1 MEDSVVA
8 GDPQIP
14 HPDLAPN
21 CSDSGEDFESLPIPP
36 LDPQFFSSDAGMATM
51 AADSFMSD
59 LGFGFGSDDNCDYEL
74 TFDDLD
80 NLYIPSEADDFL
92 LPEGFDPAAQPSSD
106 SSVILKS
113 ESPESGS
120 TGVSKGSDGVVSGF
134 LNYPSSESGGHDQ
147 EFSENSGG
155 PLSSQGSGIP
165 EAANWP
171 THSGNS
177 DRDVSSNVT
186 TADEKVKIEEEVTRS
201 GFLAKR
207 KKESGGGEE
216 GNMESRSSKF
226 RRSESS
232 GGSGGCLD
240 DEDERRKARLMR
252 NRESAQ
258 LSRQRKKYYVEEL
271 EDKVRA
277 MHTTIADLNNKMSY
291 IMAENATLKQQLSS
305 GSGIC
310 PPPPPPGMYPMP
322 PMGYPWMP
330 YSPYVVK
337 PQGSQVPLV
346 PIPRLKPQQPAAAPK
361 PKKKSESK
369 SKTKKVASIS
379 FLGLLFFLLLFG
391 GLVPMLNV
399 GFGGSSYVRDRF
411 YDQQRAKVL
420 KVPGHLNG
428 SEGNVPLGVSGG
440 KFDVSN
446 KIHERAHK
454 QKEQGLPGVGNA
466 SEPLV
471 ASLYV
476 PRNDKLVKIDG
487 NLIIHSVLASEKA
500 KAHKKSREAR
510 VEGAKGFVSALA
522 IPEAGVNRGRR
533 APLYRTPAGQRK
545 ALTAGSAD
553 GKLQQWFREGLA
565 GSLLSSGM
573 CTEVFQFDVSAANSG
588 GIIPASSVAN
598 VSEHNSN
605 ATRLNRGGNRRILG
619 GRAIPLAGS
628 NHNVTDDERAI
639 RNNQSSN
646 NFQVSNSS
654 MVVSVLVDPR
664 EAGDIDVDG
673 MIKPKS
679 LSRVFVVLLLDS
691 VKYVT
696 YSCVLPRS
704 APPHL
709 VTT

>member
-8 GDPQIP
+8 GDPPIP
-14 HPDLAPN
+14 PPDLAPN
-21 CSDSGEDFESLPIPP
+21 CSDSGEDFESLPILP

-80 NLYIPSEADDFL
+80 NLYLPSEADDFL
-92 LPEGFDPAAQPSSD
+92 LPEGFDPAAQPSAD

-120 TGVSKGSDGVVSGF
+120 SGISKGSNGVVSGF
-134 LNYPSSESGGHDQ
+134 LNYPSESGGHDQ

-165 EAANWP
+165 EA
-171 THSGNS
+171 
-177 DRDVSSNVT
+177 
-186 TADEKVKIEEEVTRS
+186 VKTEEEVTRS
-201 GFLAKR
+201 GFVAKR
-207 KKESGGGEE
+207 KKESGGEE
-216 GNMESRSSKF
+216 GNVESRSSKF

-232 GGSGGCLD
+232 DGSRGCLNG
-240 DEDERRKARLMR
+240 EDEKRKARLMR

-258 LSRQRKKYYVEEL
+258 LSRQRKKHYVEEL

-291 IMAENATLKQQLSS
+291 IMAENATLKQQLGS

-428 SEGNVPLGVSGG
+428 SEGNVPFGVSGG

-454 QKEQGLPGVGNA
+454 QKEQGVPGVGNA

-510 VEGAKGFVSALA
+510 VEGAKSFVSALA

-619 GRAIPLAGS
+619 GHAIPLAGS
-628 NHNVTDDERAI
+628 NHNVTDEERAI
-639 RNNQSSN
+639 RNNQSRN

-654 MVVSVLVDPR
+654 VVVSVLVDPR
-664 EAGDIDVDG
+664 EAGDIDIDG

-679 LSRVFVVLLLDS
+679 LSQVFVVLLLDS

>member
-1 MEDSVVA
+1 MEDSVI
-8 GDPQIP
+8 GKPPIP
-14 HPDLAPN
+14 PPDLTVKTN
-21 CSDSGEDFESLPIPP
+21 DSGEDFESLPIPP
-36 LDPQFFSSDAGMATM
+36 LDPQFFSSDAVMAS
-51 AADSFMSD
+51 DSFMSD

-80 NLYIPSEADDFL
+80 NLYLPSDADGFL
-92 LPEGFDPAAQPSSD
+92 LLDGFDPTAQPSADSTVVLDSD
-106 SSVILKS
+106 S
-113 ESPESGS
+113 PEPD
-120 TGVSKGSDGVVSGF
+120 SDGVVSGF
-134 LNYPSSESGGHDQ
+134 LNYPSEESGGHDQ

-155 PLSSQGSGIP
+155 LVSSQGSGIP
-165 EAANWP
+165 EAVSSP
-171 THSGNS
+171 THSGS
-177 DRDVSSNVT
+177 SERDVSSNVT
-186 TADEKVKIEEEVTRS
+186 TVDEKVKIEEETARN
-201 GFLAKR
+201 GFVAKR
-207 KKESGGGEE
+207 KESSGGGGGEE
-216 GNMESRSSKF
+216 GNVESRSSKY
-226 RRSESS
+226 RRAES
-232 GGSGGCLD
+232 GGGLN
-240 DEDERRKARLMR
+240 DEDEKRKARLMR

-258 LSRQRKKYYVEEL
+258 LSRQRKKHYVEEL

-277 MHTTIADLNNKMSY
+277 MHTTIADLNNKISY

-310 PPPPPPGMYPMP
+310 PPPGMYPMP

-369 SKTKKVASIS
+369 TKKVASIS
-379 FLGLLFFLLLFG
+379 LLGLLFFLLLVG
-391 GLVPMLNV
+391 GLVPMVNV
-399 GFGGSSYVRDRF
+399 GFGGSYVRDRF

-420 KVPGHLNG
+420 TVEGSLNG
-428 SEGNVPLGVSGG
+428 SEGNVGLGISGG
-440 KFDVSN
+440 KFDVAN
-446 KIHERAHK
+446 TIHERAHN
-454 QKEQGLPGVGNA
+454 QKEQAVPGLGNA

-500 KAHKKSREAR
+500 KNHKKSREAK
-510 VEGAKGFVSALA
+510 VEGAKDLVSALA

-533 APLYRTPAGQRK
+533 APLYTTPAGQRK
-545 ALTAGSAD
+545 ALAAGSAD
-553 GKLQQWFREGLA
+553 GKLQQWFQEGLA
-565 GSLLSSGM
+565 GPLLSSGM
-573 CTEVFQFDVSAANSG
+573 CTEVFQFESAASHSG

-598 VSEHNSN
+598 VSEHSSN
-605 ATRLNRGGNRRILG
+605 ATRLNTGGNRRIL

-628 NHNVTDDERAI
+628 NHNVTGGERSI

-646 NFQVSNSS
+646 NFQGSNSS

-673 MIKPKS
+673 IIKPNS
-679 LSRVFVVLLLDS
+679 VSRVFVVLLLDS

>member
-1 MEDSVVA
+1 MVGE
-8 GDPQIP
+8 PPILP
-14 HPDLAPN
+14 PDLTPN
-21 CSDSGEDFESLPIPP
+21 TSNSSEDFESLPIPP
-36 LDPQFFSSDAGMATM
+36 LDPQFFSSDSGMTTIPSDA
-51 AADSFMSD
+51 FLSD
-59 LGFGFGSDDNCDYEL
+59 LGFGFGSEDNCDYEL

-80 NLYIPSEADDFL
+80 NLYLPSETDDFL
-92 LPEGFDPAAQPSSD
+92 IPDGFDPGAAADQPSAD
-106 SSVILKS
+106 STSLLDS
-113 ESPESGS
+113 ESHESGS
-120 TGVSKGSDGVVSGF
+120 SEISREKGSDVSGF
-134 LNYPSSESGGHDQ
+134 LNYPSSESGRHDQ

-155 PLSSQGSGIP
+155 ALSSQGSGIP
-165 EAANWP
+165 EAVNSP
-171 THSGNS
+171 SHSGNS
-177 DRDVSSNVT
+177 DRDVSSYVT
-186 TADEKVKIEEEVTRS
+186 TADEKVKMEDEMTKNGVVV
-201 GFLAKR
+201 AKR
-207 KKESGGGEE
+207 KKESDE
-216 GNMESRSSKF
+216 GNVESRSSKY
-226 RRSESS
+226 RRSESA
-232 GGSGGCLD
+232 LN
-240 DEDERRKARLMR
+240 DEDEKRKARLMR

-258 LSRQRKKYYVEEL
+258 LSRQRKKHYVEEL

-277 MHTTIADLNNKMSY
+277 MHSTIADLNNKVSY

-310 PPPPPPGMYPMP
+310 PPPPAPGMYPMP

-330 YSPYVVK
+330 YSPYVMK

-346 PIPRLKPQQPAAAPK
+346 PIPRLKPQQPVAAPK
-361 PKKKSESK
+361 LKKKSEGK
-369 SKTKKVASIS
+369 SKKVASIS

-391 GLVPMLNV
+391 GLVPMVNV
-399 GFGGSSYVRDRF
+399 NFGGSNYVRDRF
-411 YDQQRAKVL
+411 SDEPRAKVL
-420 KVPGHLNG
+420 TVQGHLNG
-428 SEGNVPLGVSGG
+428 SEENIPLGISGG

-446 KIHERAHK
+446 KIHERAHM
-454 QKEQGLPGVGNA
+454 QKEQGSQPLPGLGNA

-500 KAHKKSREAR
+500 KTHKNSREAS
-510 VEGAKGFVSALA
+510 VEGAKDLVSALA

-533 APLYRTPAGQRK
+533 APLYRTPAGRQK

-565 GSLLSSGM
+565 GPLLSSGM
-573 CTEVFQFDVSAANSG
+573 CTEVFQFDVSAATHSG
-588 GIIPASSVAN
+588 GIIPASSVSN
-598 VSEHNSN
+598 VSEHSSN
-605 ATRLNRGGNRRILG
+605 TTRLNRGGNRRILG
-619 GRAIPLAGS
+619 GRPIPLAGS
-628 NHNVTDDERAI
+628 NHNVTDEERAI

-646 NFQVSNSS
+646 SIQGNSSS

-704 APPHL
+704 APHL

>member
-8 GDPQIP
+8 EPP
-14 HPDLAPN
+14 TLPPDLTRNATN
-21 CSDSGEDFESLPIPP
+21 SGEDFESLPIPP
-36 LDPQFFSSDAGMATM
+36 LDPQFFPSDTGMPS
-51 AADSFMSD
+51 DSFMSD
-59 LGFGFGSDDNCDYEL
+59 LGFGFGSEDNCDYEL

-80 NLYIPSEADDFL
+80 NLYLPSEADDFL
-92 LPEGFDPAAQPSSD
+92 IPDGFDPTAQPSGD
-106 SSVILKS
+106 STLLLDSQ
-113 ESPESGS
+113 SPESGL
-120 TGVSKGSDGVVSGF
+120 SKGSSDGVVSGF

-165 EAANWP
+165 EAGNSP

-177 DRDVSSNVT
+177 DRDVSSSNVT
-186 TADEKVKIEEEVTRS
+186 TADEKVKIEEEMTRS
-201 GFLAKR
+201 GLVAKR
-207 KKESGGGEE
+207 KKESGGEE
-216 GNMESRSSKF
+216 GNVESRSSKY
-226 RRSESS
+226 RRSES
-232 GGSGGCLD
+232 GLN
-240 DEDERRKARLMR
+240 DEDEKRKARLMR

-258 LSRQRKKYYVEEL
+258 LSRQRKKHYVEEL

-277 MHTTIADLNNKMSY
+277 MHTTIADLNNKISY
-291 IMAENATLKQQLSS
+291 IMAENATLKQQLSC
-305 GSGIC
+305 GSGMC
-310 PPPPPPGMYPMP
+310 PPPQPPPPGMYPMP

-369 SKTKKVASIS
+369 TKKVASIS

-391 GLVPMLNV
+391 GLVPMVNV
-399 GFGGSSYVRDRF
+399 GFGGSNYVRDRF

-420 KVPGHLNG
+420 TVESHLNG
-428 SEGNVPLGVSGG
+428 SEGNIPLGISGG

-446 KIHERAHK
+446 KIHERGHK

-500 KAHKKSREAR
+500 KTHKKSREAR
-510 VEGAKGFVSALA
+510 VEGAKDLVSALA

-565 GSLLSSGM
+565 GPLLSSGM
-573 CTEVFQFDVSAANSG
+573 CTEVFQFDVSAATHSG

-598 VSEHNSN
+598 VSEHGSNS
-605 ATRLNRGGNRRILG
+605 ARLNRGGNRRILG

-628 NHNVTDDERAI
+628 NHNVTDEERAI

-646 NFQVSNSS
+646 NFQGSNSS

-704 APPHL
+704 APHL